1 MTPDAAQLFE
11 TLDATWPAGT
21 FKQHGP
27 WCIREGL
34 GGGQRVSAATA
45 SGAVSD
51 SDIETAEA
59 AMRAIAQRPLFM
71 IRPQE
76 DDLDGMLER
85 RGYHIVDPVVLYLV
99 RTEELTRDMPL
110 DRTFASWPPLAAQK
124 EIWAD
129 GGIGPAR
136 LAVMER
142 AQSPKTSILA
152 RFGNE
157 PAATTFVSI
166 KDEVAMLHALEVTR
180 GLRGQGIGRS
190 TMQSAANWAAAQG
203 AKWMTLA
210 VTHENVAANA
220 LYGSLGMSQVTH
232 YHYRRAPEA
241 A

>member
-85 RGYHIVDPVVLYLV
+85 RGYHIS
-99 RTEELTRDMPL
+99 
-110 DRTFASWPPLAAQK
+110 ASYSSSCA
-124 EIWAD
+124 I
-129 GGIGPAR
+129 
-136 LAVMER
+136 
-142 AQSPKTSILA
+142 PKTWAVPVL
-152 RFGNE
+152 
-157 PAATTFVSI
+157 PAIS
-166 KDEVAMLHALEVTR
+166 
-180 GLRGQGIGRS
+180 
-190 TMQSAANWAAAQG
+190 
-203 AKWMTLA
+203 
-210 VTHENVAANA
+210 
-220 LYGSLGMSQVTH
+220 
-232 YHYRRAPEA
+232 
-241 A
+241 